1 MLIFIDQFFL
11 NTFHYRCFYK
21 NNRKSIRK
29 HDLLLLGDQFIVV
42 QIKNLNGVQNVYPRG
57 TEFSGVQN
65 GEMGDCTPKWG
76 TFGSPVPNHSQSI
89 LIHFLSLATIR
100 KIFLSIRSHSLRV
113 RADGKFSTNSRVLIC
128 TMYPV

>member
-1 MLIFIDQFFL
+1 MLIFIGQFFL

-42 QIKNLNGVQNVYPRG
+42 QIQKPKWG
-57 TEFSGVQN
+57 TEFSWVQN

-76 TFGSPVPNHSQSI
+76 TFGSPDSKQEKFYLILFCSQYCYGSYPYNNI
-89 LIHFLSLATIR
+89 L
-100 KIFLSIRSHSLRV
+100 V
-113 RADGKFSTNSRVLIC
+113 YGC
-128 TMYPV
+128 